1 MAQLTQL
8 TLQHI
13 RNLSEAQLTLN
24 PRVNLFY
31 GDNASGKTSLLE
43 SLYYLA
49 HGRSFRT
56 AQADKIIQH
65 EQDHL
70 LVQATLAEETL
81 GAGETPIGIQTA
93 RGGGHQIKCNGKKK
107 QSLSALAAHLPIQY
121 LGTESQRFLSD
132 GPKLRRK
139 ALNWGLFHVE
149 PRFHTLWK
157 SFNQGL
163 KQRNA
168 ALKSRYQED
177 SPAAIW
183 DESLSEWG
191 ESINALASQYIESLT
206 PRFHHIATELLGDA
220 APTLAYDK
228 GWQGNYLEAL
238 TNSYKKDTLL
248 GYTHCGPHRCD
259 LTLIHQGLP
268 AQDILSQ
275 GQQKLAVYAL
285 YLAQGEHLSEHI
297 QQPVVYLIDDLAS
310 ELDHTHRQNIC
321 HILARLPS
329 QSFITSIHLDDLP
342 ADLLAQTPH
351 VFHVKHNTITPIPTE
366 TSA

>member
-24 PRVNLFY
+24 PRLNLFY

-56 AQADKIIQH
+56 SQADKIIQH

-70 LVQATLAEETL
+70 LIQATLAEQTL
-81 GAGETPIGIQTA
+81 GAGDISIGIQTT
-93 RGGGHQIKCNGKKK
+93 RGGGHQIKCNGQKK
-107 QSLSALAAHLPIQY
+107 QSLSALAAHLPVQY
-121 LGTESQRFLSD
+121 LGTESQRLLSD

-157 SFNQGL
+157 AFNQSL

-168 ALKSRYQED
+168 ALKSRYQD
-177 SPAAIW
+177 SSASIW
-183 DESLSEWG
+183 DESLSELG
-191 ESINALASQYIESLT
+191 ESINTLARLYIEALA
-206 PRFHHIATELLGDA
+206 PRFQSIATELLGDA
-220 APTLAYDK
+220 APTLTYDK
-228 GWQGNYLEAL
+228 GWQGNYLNAL
-238 TNSYKKDTLL
+238 QSSYKKDTLL

-259 LTLIHQGLP
+259 LTLTHKGLA

-285 YLAQGEHLSEHI
+285 YLAQGEHLSQHV

-310 ELDHTHRQNIC
+310 ELDYTHRQNIC
-321 HILARLPS
+321 NILARLPS
-329 QSFITSIHLDDLP
+329 QSFITSIHLGDLP
-342 ADLLAQTPH
+342 ANLLAQAPH
-351 VFHVKHNTITPIPTE
+351 VFHVKHNTITPIPAE
-366 TSA
+366 TSV